1 MLRSTRGV
9 QRLSPRNGGEGQ
21 AGALAQHTCALRAL
35 LSTAYA
41 HWRRARAAARAA
53 GVLARSLSDNAPSA
67 RDPSARSACAARW
80 QAAAAAVR
88 GTQGSGAINA

>member
-9 QRLSPRNGGEGQ
+9 QRLSAATE
-21 AGALAQHTCALRAL
+21 AKHTCALRAL
-35 LSTAYA
+35 LSTAHA

-88 GTQGSGAINA
+88 GTRGSGAINDEATKD